1 MPQSTSRRSRLA
13 LYNFQ
18 KLWQSKFDQ
27 MTLNEK
33 GVTNIIIPFIPVTFN
48 FGFILLPSTTLD
60 IVNKS
65 HLLSRKLNFV

>member
-48 FGFILLPSTTLD
+48 FDFYPTTLD